1 MAYTQQDLDN
11 IEKAI
16 ANGVLSV
23 RHSDGKQVTYRS
35 MDELKEVRA
44 LIKKSLNQTKRR
56 KTFVGHTSK
65 GYR

>member
-1 MAYTQQDLDN
+1 MAHTQQDLDN

-35 MDELKEVRA
+35 MAELKESRDM
-44 LIKKSLNQTKRR
+44 IKKSLSKVKRPR
-56 KTFVGHTSK
+56 SFVANTSK